1 VSLELDAQQRT
12 VMELVESHGFQPWEV
27 WVEYIAVA
35 GNASEKAV
43 ADYIFGWGDLPRLER
58 DLLDEGLQSLVEKEW
73 DDQLRGFVQQ
83 VACTDTG
90 LEDR

>member
-1 VSLELDAQQRT
+1 MRVELGAQQRD
-12 VMELVESHGFQPWEV
+12 VVELVHSYGFQPWEV
-27 WVEYIAVA
+27 WLEYIAVA

-43 ADYIFGWGDLPRLER
+43 ADYIFGRGDLPQLER

-73 DDQLRGFVQQ
+73 DDQLRGFFQHVT
-83 VACTDTG
+83 CTDTG